1 MSTHVL
7 WLRSSNVRHDCS
19 RRFKFQRTAAAKK
32 KSKKSVAVSYL
43 GTSRRA
49 LRSIQRMIK
58 CSVSREIASR
68 RVEFDLK
75 TERKK
80 QLNHKKKRTLE
91 NDKNK

>member
-1 MSTHVL
+1 MCGTTVAAVSSFNGL
-7 WLRSSNVRHDCS
+7 LRQK
-19 RRFKFQRTAAAKK
+19 KF
-32 KSKKSVAVSYL
+32 KKSVAVSYL

-75 TERKK
+75 TERKNS
-80 QLNHKKKRTLE
+80 LTTKKTNFGK
-91 NDKNK
+91 

>member
-1 MSTHVL
+1 MCGTTVAAVSSFNGL
-7 WLRSSNVRHDCS
+7 LRQK
-19 RRFKFQRTAAAKK
+19 KF
-32 KSKKSVAVSYL
+32 KKSVAVSYL

-80 QLNHKKKRTLE
+80 QLNHKKNELWKMIKT
-91 NDKNK
+91 NKGYLSD